1 MQNGLKVLQCITN
14 GTEMTQHDDNVR
26 ERKREEGRE
35 EGRERE
41 ERERGDVVWGASKRK
56 REGNSEESN
65 GDNED
70 REGRLRLFYF

>member
-35 EGRERE
+35 EGRER
-41 ERERGDVVWGASKRK
+41 RKRGDVV
-56 REGNSEESN
+56 
-65 GDNED
+65 
-70 REGRLRLFYF
+70 